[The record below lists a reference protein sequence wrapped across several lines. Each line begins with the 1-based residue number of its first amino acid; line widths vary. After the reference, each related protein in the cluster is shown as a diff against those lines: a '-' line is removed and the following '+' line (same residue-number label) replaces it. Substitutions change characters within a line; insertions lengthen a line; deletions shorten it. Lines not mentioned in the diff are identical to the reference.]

1 MQWTQWFGAGTR
13 LALHDDDQTRDGF
26 FGGGEVMEATQVLFG
41 QLLSRANDA
50 DRAGH
55 PLVGLML
62 LDEALL
68 NWPGHREALALKRR
82 IEARFFSLMEGY
94 RVRRIASVLADAR
107 RHEKEGAPER
117 ARELAIQ
124 VLTAEEDHAE
134 ALQILERADAAL
146 ARNQRCC

>member
-1 MQWTQWFGAGTR
+1 V
-13 LALHDDDQTRDGF
+13 
-26 FGGGEVMEATQVLFG
+26 EVNVHASDPFLG
-41 QLLSRANDA
+41 QLLSRAEAA

-55 PLVGLML
+55 SLASLML

-68 NWPGHREALALKRR
+68 NWPGQRDVLVLKRR
-82 IEARFFSLMEGY
+82 VERRFYSLMEGY
-94 RVRRIASVLADAR
+94 RVRKIAAVLADAR
-107 RHEKEGAPER
+107 RHEREGALER

-124 VLTAEEDHAE
+124 VLNAEEDHVE